1 MTMQALSSVSTSSE
15 SVNSIQSVLSVKDL
29 KVVFSGFKA
38 LKGIDLE
45 VGDQEI
51 VTIIGPNGAG
61 KSTLLDAIVGKSPVA
76 SGQVYYQGR
85 DITNKSPYDIAR
97 MGIGRKFQNP
107 NVYNELSVFEN
118 ILLALKGSHGVF
130 ASIRSK
136 LTRAK
141 KEKIELVLDR
151 IGLLDK
157 GFAKVSSLSHGQKQW
172 VEIGMVIAQDP
183 AVVLLDEPTAGM
195 TADETYATGEI
206 IKTIAQSHS
215 LVVIEHDMEFVKQI
229 AQRIV
234 VLHQG
239 EKIAEGSVQEVQSN
253 PKVIEVYLGREQIDN
268 AA

>member
-1 MTMQALSSVSTSSE
+1 MQAASSISSSTTLDSGE
-15 SVNSIQSVLSVKDL
+15 PVLAVKDL

-76 SGQVYYQGR
+76 SGHVYYHGR
-85 DITNKSPYDIAR
+85 DITNYNPYDVAR

-118 ILLALKGSHGVF
+118 LLLALKGSHGVF
-130 ASIRSK
+130 AAIRSK

-141 KEKIELVLDR
+141 KEKIEQVLDR

-172 VEIGMVIAQDP
+172 VEIGMVMAQDP
-183 AVVLLDEPTAGM
+183 TVVLLDEPTAGM

-206 IKTIAQSHS
+206 IKIIAQTHS
-215 LVVIEHDMEFVKQI
+215 VVVIEHDMEFVKQI

-239 EKIAEGSVQEVQSN
+239 EKLAEGSVQEIQSN
-253 PKVIEVYLGREQIDN
+253 AKVIEVYLGREQIDN

>member
-1 MTMQALSSVSTSSE
+1 METLLPVSSNEAKSSRA
-15 SVNSIQSVLSVKDL
+15 SVLSVKNL

-38 LKGIDLE
+38 LKGVDLE
-45 VGDQEI
+45 VGDNEI

-76 SGQVYYQGR
+76 SGNVYYQGQ

-118 ILLALKGSHGVF
+118 ILLALKGSHKVF
-130 ASIRSK
+130 ASIKSK

-141 KEKIELVLDR
+141 REKIEFVLDQ

-157 GFAKVSSLSHGQKQW
+157 GFTKVSSLSHGQKQW

-183 AVVLLDEPTAGM
+183 AIVLLDEPTAGM
-195 TADETYATGEI
+195 TPSETRQTGDI
-206 IKTIAQSHS
+206 IKMVAKSHS
-215 LVVIEHDMEFVKQI
+215 VVVIEHDMEFVKQI
-229 AQRIV
+229 AERIV

-239 EKIAEGSVQEVQSN
+239 EKLAEGSVRDIQSN
-253 PKVIEVYLGREQIDN
+253 PRVIEVYLGREQIDK

>member
-1 MTMQALSSVSTSSE
+1 MQVIPSISSSGV
-15 SVNSIQSVLSVKDL
+15 VNSVEPVLSVKAL
-29 KVVFSGFKA
+29 KVVFSGFQA
-38 LKGIDLE
+38 LKGVDLE

-85 DITNKSPYDIAR
+85 DITNHSPYDIAR

-130 ASIRSK
+130 ASIKSK
-136 LTRAK
+136 LTRSK
-141 KEKIELVLDR
+141 REKIELVLDR

-157 GFAKVSSLSHGQKQW
+157 GFTKVASLSHGQKQW

-195 TADETYATGEI
+195 TPDETHLTGEI
-206 IKTIAQSHS
+206 IKTISQNHS
-215 LVVIEHDMEFVKQI
+215 VVVIEHDMEFVKQI

-239 EKIAEGSVQEVQSN
+239 EKLAEGSVREIQSN
-253 PKVIEVYLGREQIDN
+253 PKVVEVYLGREQIDN